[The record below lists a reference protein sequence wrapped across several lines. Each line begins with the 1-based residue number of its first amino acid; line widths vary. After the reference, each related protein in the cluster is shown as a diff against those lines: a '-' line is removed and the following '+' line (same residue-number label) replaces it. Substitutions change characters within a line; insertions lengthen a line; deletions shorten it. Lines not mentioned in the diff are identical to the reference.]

1 MIRFVNE
8 LSTHVTV
15 QAACDALCVPRSA
28 FYRAQSP
35 VESQMV
41 QAPPASTRGLPPDE
55 RQVVLD
61 TLDGQR
67 FQDSAPREVYAT
79 LLDEQIYLCHW
90 RTMYRTPGVAENQQ
104 VCERRN
110 QLRHPPY
117 ARPELLAAGPN
128 QVWSWDITALRGPAK
143 WSAFYLYD
151 LMDVY
156 SRYVVGWLI
165 ATTQSATLA
174 EQLIAQSVAKHT
186 IVPGQL
192 TLHTDN
198 GAPMKAKTVAQLMV
212 DLGVSESHSR
222 PHVSDDN
229 PFSEAQFK
237 TLKYQPDYPDRFVDL
252 PEAQSWARR
261 FFTWYNEEHHHTGL
275 GLLTPAVVH
284 FGHAPEVLAA
294 RQLTLDLAFT
304 AHPERFVRGAPTP
317 QALPEAVWI
326 NPPKPI
332 QEVTSSESVD
342 AP

>member
-1 MIRFVNE
+1 MIGFVDE
-8 LSTHVTV
+8 LSAQVTV
-15 QAACDALCVPRSA
+15 QVACDALHVPRST

-35 VESQMV
+35 VGSQIV
-41 QAPPASTRGLPPDE
+41 QNQPVSTRGLQPDE

-90 RTMYRTPGVAENQQ
+90 RTMYRILAEHQQ

-110 QLRHPPY
+110 QLCHPHY
-117 ARPELLAAGPN
+117 ARPELLATGPN
-128 QVWSWDITALRGPAK
+128 QVWCWDITALRGPDK

-165 ATTQSATLA
+165 AQTQSATLA
-174 EQLIAQSVAKHT
+174 EQLIAQSVAKHA
-186 IVPGQL
+186 ISAGQL
-192 TLHTDN
+192 TLHADN
-198 GAPMKAKTVAQLMV
+198 GAPMKAKTVAQLMA
-212 DLGVSESHSR
+212 DLGVTESHSR

-229 PFSEAQFK
+229 PYSEAQFK
-237 TLKYQPDYPDRFVDL
+237 TLKYRPDYPNRFADL
-252 PEAQSWARR
+252 PDAQSWARR
-261 FFTWYNEEHHHTGL
+261 FFTWYNNDHHHTGL

-294 RQLTLDLAFT
+294 RQLTLDLAFA
-304 AHPERFVRGAPTP
+304 AHPDRFVRGAPKP
-317 QALPEAVWI
+317 QALPDAVWI

-332 QEVTSSESVD
+332 QEATSSDNVNV
-342 AP
+342 P